1 MAYQNNYFGA
11 NLVVPDL
18 VYSCRFL
25 PVISSHFPG
34 GFTCTLLDSGYH
46 HVCCC
51 LIIEE
56 KSIVWSSSWGVFF
69 PNAPPFTEPSFT
81 PFISEIIISRISK
94 EDKIDVENFCAV
106 LEYLVWFVTTYH
118 SIKLIIMANFIIT
131 GRIDHILWWHNM
143 HQQKIIYPDGGHFC
157 MSETL

>member
-1 MAYQNNYFGA
+1 MALLIVYPSLFFSRWTRICLSTSSNQKTSELSLKNLISSGVGISTPVPGIFNLISNSNSSWCVELLMAYQNNYFGA

-34 GFTCTLLDSGYH
+34 GFTRTLLDSGYH

-69 PNAPPFTEPSFT
+69 PNAPPFPEPSFT
-81 PFISEIIISRISK
+81 LSISEIIISRISK
-94 EDKIDVENFCAV
+94 
-106 LEYLVWFVTTYH
+106 
-118 SIKLIIMANFIIT
+118 
-131 GRIDHILWWHNM
+131 
-143 HQQKIIYPDGGHFC
+143 
-157 MSETL
+157 